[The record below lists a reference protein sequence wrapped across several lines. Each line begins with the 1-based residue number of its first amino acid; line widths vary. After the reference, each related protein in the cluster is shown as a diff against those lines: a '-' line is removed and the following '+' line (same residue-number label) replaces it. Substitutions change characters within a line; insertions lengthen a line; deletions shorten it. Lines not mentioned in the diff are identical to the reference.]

1 MLHSEGHCISL
12 RATPEGSKRG
22 HPMEIATSEVLHV
35 PQERWGDLGVISL
48 EKRLPDTAVF
58 KLKDEVQ
65 GKETACL
72 VFL

>member
-1 MLHSEGHCISL
+1 
-12 RATPEGSKRG
+12 
-22 HPMEIATSEVLHV
+22 MEIVASEVLHV
-35 PQERWGDLGVISL
+35 LQERWGDLGVFSL

-65 GKETACL
+65 GKETARL